1 MSTRSSGS
9 ADPRHIVV
17 VGSMA
22 VGKSTVG
29 RALAARLGRPFRD
42 SDDDLEAKRGLT
54 GRALAER
61 EGVDALHRWEAEH
74 LLAAL
79 AGTQPAVV
87 AAAASVVDDA
97 ACLAALREPFVVWL
111 RAPAAVLAQRMVDGT
126 GADDHR
132 RPLGDD
138 TAVAELQARRAD
150 RFAAVADLTIDT
162 VADGTAT
169 SPDAIVA
176 TVLAA
181 LQPAAPGWGIG
192 PLPPTP

>member
-1 MSTRSSGS
+1 MSTRTSGS
-9 ADPRHIVV
+9 ADARHVVV

-42 SDDDLEAKRGLT
+42 SDDDLQATQGLT

-61 EGVDALHRWEAEH
+61 EGVDALHRWEAED
-74 LLAAL
+74 LRAAL

-87 AAAASVVDDA
+87 AAAASVVDDDA
-97 ACLAALREPFVVWL
+97 SLAALREPFVVWL
-111 RAPAAVLAQRMVDGT
+111 RAPATVLAQRIADGT
-126 GADDHR
+126 WADDHR
-132 RPLGDD
+132 RPLGDAA
-138 TAVAELQARRAD
+138 AVAELEAHRAD

-162 VADGTAT
+162 VADGTTT

-176 TVLAA
+176 TILAA
-181 LQPAAPGWGIG
+181 LQRAAPGA
-192 PLPPTP
+192 P

>member
-9 ADPRHIVV
+9 ADPQHVVV

-42 SDDDLEAKRGLT
+42 SDDDLEATRGLT

-79 AGTQPAVV
+79 AGKQPSVI
-87 AAAASVVDDA
+87 AAAASVVDDG

-111 RAPAAVLAQRMVDGT
+111 RATAAVLAQRMVDG
-126 GADDHR
+126 ARRDDHR
-132 RPLGDD
+132 RRLGDA
-138 TAVAELQARRAD
+138 TVVAELEARRAD
-150 RFAAVADLTIDT
+150 RFAAVADLTVDT
-162 VADGTAT
+162 VADGTTT

-181 LQPAAPGWGIG
+181 LQTAAPGA
-192 PLPPTP
+192 P

>member
-9 ADPRHIVV
+9 ADPPHVVV

-42 SDDDLEAKRGLT
+42 SDDDLEATRGLT

-61 EGVDALHRWEAEH
+61 GGVEALHRWEAEH
-74 LLAAL
+74 LRTALAA
-79 AGTQPAVV
+79 TPPAVV
-87 AAAASVVDDA
+87 AAAASVVDDEA
-97 ACLAALREPFVVWL
+97 SLVALREPFVVWL
-111 RAPAAVLAQRMVDGT
+111 RAPAAVLARRIADGT
-126 GADDHR
+126 WGDDHR
-132 RPLGDD
+132 RPLGDA
-138 TAVAELQARRAD
+138 TAVAELEARRAD

-162 VADGTAT
+162 VADGTTT

-176 TVLAA
+176 TILAA
-181 LQPAAPGWGIG
+181 LQPAAPG
-192 PLPPTP
+192 PP

>member
-9 ADPRHIVV
+9 ADHPHVVV

-42 SDDDLEAKRGLT
+42 SDDDLEATRGLT
-54 GRALAER
+54 GRALVER

-79 AGTQPAVV
+79 AGNRPAVI
-87 AAAASVVDDA
+87 AAAASVVDEA
-97 ACLAALREPFVVWL
+97 AGLAALREPFVIWL
-111 RAPAAVLAQRMVDGT
+111 RAPAAVLAQRVADGAR
-126 GADDHR
+126 ADDHR
-132 RPLGDD
+132 RQLGDAA
-138 TAVAELQARRAD
+138 AVAELEARRAD

-162 VADGTAT
+162 VADGTTT
-169 SPDAIVA
+169 SPDAIAA
-176 TVLAA
+176 TILAA
-181 LQPAAPGWGIG
+181 LQPAAPGHREREAGH
-192 PLPPTP
+192 P

>member
-1 MSTRSSGS
+1 MSTRTSES
-9 ADPRHIVV
+9 ADPRHVVV

-42 SDDDLEAKRGLT
+42 SDEDLEATRGLT

-74 LLAAL
+74 LRGAL
-79 AGTQPAVV
+79 AGTQPDVV
-87 AAAASVVDDA
+87 GAAASVVDDDA
-97 ACLAALREPFVVWL
+97 SLAALREPFVVWL
-111 RAPAAVLAQRMVDGT
+111 RAPATVLAHRLADGMR
-126 GADDHR
+126 GDDHR
-132 RPLGDD
+132 RPVGDA
-138 TAVAELQARRAD
+138 TTIAELEAHRAR

-162 VADGTAT
+162 VADGTTT

-176 TVLAA
+176 RILAA
-181 LQPAAPGWGIG
+181 PPPAPTGG
-192 PLPPTP
+192 P